1 MSELDVALSLASQYR
16 DTRYTYIACA
26 VVLMWDTF
34 VTLSDEI
41 DFIWKRVPRIG
52 IIPCIYLI
60 NKYISIATLILGIYH
75 FSELRAPLTI
85 EVIVRLLRRWSNR
98 HIANGF
104 DSCYV
109 YLSSATF
116 IQVFTE
122 ILSKFILTTRII
134 ALYNND
140 RWVKC
145 SLWTLF
151 FISYLLCFSIAV
163 VATRFNLGH
172 AYVSPIGGVCA
183 VTDAPK
189 FFALIFIFP
198 LVYEL
203 YMTFLTLRKA
213 VGHAYALRHAS
224 SAPLLHVLYVEK
236 MLYFV
241 AITAIRLAL
250 VTFVFSARN
259 IYLGLALLWAL
270 DVVLVSRFYLEMVAI
285 SAKGYRHTSLW
296 TAWEANQREH
306 REISIFARPPTIILD
321 EPPP

>member
-85 EVIVRLLRRWSNR
+85 E
-98 HIANGF
+98 F
-104 DSCYV
+104 CYV